1 MTSKAR
7 TSWLAR
13 LRHVS
18 RLPRNGLLLGLAL
31 AMGLAAAWLG
41 RQAVDERLAQIEQEA
56 QRGQDMVDVVVAN
69 RDLAQGEVLNAQV
82 LAVRQI
88 PKQYAHVSAI
98 SPDRFAQIDSARLQ
112 VPLQRG
118 EALLQAHIDGLG
130 QRVFSTILQKG
141 MRALTFEVDEVSS
154 TAGLLR
160 PGDHIDLIYTLKPG
174 GLGGPDERQIAPLL
188 SNLRVMATG
197 QSLTK
202 QDARGT
208 ERRYTNVTLEVSP
221 ADANRILLA
230 RSTGEVTAIL
240 RHPDDEARN
249 DAPLITA
256 ASLQPGRFTATPP
269 APSAP
274 RPPLRP
280 IEYVIG
286 GSAAAMTPGGGAVPA
301 VPTDPPTQISGR

>member
-1 MTSKAR
+1 MTPEPRFSKV
-7 TSWLAR
+7 TR
-13 LRHVS
+13 LI
-18 RLPRNGLLLGLAL
+18 RLPRNGLLLGVAL

-41 RQAVDERLAQIEQEA
+41 RQAVDERLSQIEQEA

-69 RDLAQGEVLNAQV
+69 RDLAQGDVLTAQV

-88 PKQYAHVSAI
+88 PKQYAHASAI

-118 EALLQAHIDGLG
+118 ETLLQAHIDGLG

-160 PGDHIDLIYTLKPG
+160 PGDHIDLVYTLKPV
-174 GLGGPDERQIAPLL
+174 GLGGADERQIAPLL

-197 QSLTK
+197 QSITK

-256 ASLQPGRFTATPP
+256 ASLQPGRATGPSP
-269 APSAP
+269 PSAP
-274 RPPLRP
+274 ARQPGRP

-286 GSAAAMTPGGGAVPA
+286 GSAGAAPPGGGTQIAA
-301 VPTDPPTQISGR
+301 PTDPTLHPSGR